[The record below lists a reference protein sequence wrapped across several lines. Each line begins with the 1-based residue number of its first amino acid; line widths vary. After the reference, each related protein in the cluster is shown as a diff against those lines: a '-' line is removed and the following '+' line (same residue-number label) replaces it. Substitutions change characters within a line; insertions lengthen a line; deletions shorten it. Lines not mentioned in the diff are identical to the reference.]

1 VVVGR
6 EIPRAEGPQ
15 ETENEGQ
22 VEIMLLQSQSRVQII
37 IVGRVAPKKSS
48 KSGYEAID
56 EQFVAE
62 IDHLKPKVPSHLHDL
77 KVEGWVELK
86 RVAGTSQV

>member
-6 EIPRAEGPQ
+6 EIPRTEGPQ

-37 IVGRVAPKKSS
+37 IVGRVAPKQSF
-48 KSGYEAID
+48 KSGYEAIN
-56 EQFVAE
+56 EQFIAE
-62 IDHLKPKVPSHLHDL
+62 IDHLEPKVPSHLHDL